1 MYLNTSA
8 VYAIRL
14 TQPNSLKNFPSKITS
29 FMKKKAMLA
38 RPCTFRACFPK
49 TYYLRQWRRRSNN
62 KHKNVHFYR
71 MENYGVEG
79 NILAYSHYLVAD
91 EKLQEILFWKKWEK
105 DQILYAGFLYYV
117 GIHITRASATTQPHS
132 KISKSKEGCCSLSW
146 SFMKFHAS
154 KSRYVWAY
162 MVMKKYFT
170 F

>member
-91 EKLQEILFWKKWEK
+91 EKLQEILFWKNWEK
-105 DQILYAGFLYYV
+105 DQILYAGFLYYHYLYNKYMDLSHK
-117 GIHITRASATTQPHS
+117 IRNNFKKHS
-132 KISKSKEGCCSLSW
+132 KVLILFSVFLGSKK
-146 SFMKFHAS
+146 
-154 KSRYVWAY
+154 
-162 MVMKKYFT
+162 
-170 F
+170 